1 MIKGFNFSLHFT
13 LDPIQLLTFS
23 QKKATLIQV
32 EKRCVRIFFLVSQ
45 KVHLSVVVILR
56 NKYWCKQYL

>member
-32 EKRCVRIFFLVSQ
+32 EKRCVRIFFFSITKSAFVSRSNF
-45 KVHLSVVVILR
+45 K
-56 NKYWCKQYL
+56 KQIFV